1 VAKPFLKWVGGK
13 TQLLPEICELLP
25 KEIEEIDTYIEPF
38 IGGGAVLFHLL
49 ENYNFKSVYISD
61 INPEL
66 TLCYEIVKTNVSD
79 LIKHLDDLQT
89 RYLPLDQEKRKVM
102 FEKVR
107 KKWNKGINFNPTEKK
122 IQWLTTRVA
131 ETIFLNRTCF
141 NGIFRVN
148 SKGEFNVPIGSY
160 KNPRILNEANLRSV
174 SDYLQNVHI
183 NTLSYEGCS
192 KFVEKDKTFIYLDPP
207 YRPLPGKPSFT
218 SYVKSGFNDTNQLD
232 LAKFFSDTSEK
243 AKLMLSNS
251 DTKDGFFDNL
261 YRDFKISS
269 VMARRSVNSDGSKRG
284 KIGEIIVTSYLVRTQ
299 SRLV

>member
-1 VAKPFLKWVGGK
+1 MKWVGGK

-25 KEIEEIDTYIEPF
+25 KEINEIETYIEPF

-49 ENYNFKSVYISD
+49 EKYKFKSVYISD

-66 TLCYEIVKTNVSD
+66 TLCYDMVKINVSE
-79 LIKHLDDLQT
+79 LIKHLEDLQT
-89 RYLPLDQEKRKVM
+89 RYLPLEQDKRKVM

-107 KKWNKGINFNPTEKK
+107 KKWNKGINFKSAEKN
-122 IQWLTTRVA
+122 IEWLTKRVA

-160 KNPRILNEANLRSV
+160 KNPRILDEANLRSV
-174 SDYLQNVHI
+174 SSALQNVHI
-183 NTLSYEGCS
+183 NTLSYEECS
-192 KFVEKDKTFIYLDPP
+192 KFVEDDKTFIYFDPP

-218 SYVKSGFNDTNQLD
+218 SYVKSGFNDTNQID
-232 LAKFFSDTSEK
+232 LANFFSNISEK

-261 YRDFKISS
+261 YGDFKISN
-269 VMARRSVNSDGSKRG
+269 VMARRNINSDGSKRG
-284 KIGEIIVTSYLVRTQ
+284 KISEIIVRNYLVPTQ
-299 SRLV
+299 SRLGQGKD